1 MKNYNTLEKIQ
12 FLEARNSEK
21 NRSNDDGVYEC
32 TPDK

>member
-1 MKNYNTLEKIQ
+1 MKNYNILEKIQ

-21 NRSNDDGVYEC
+21 NRSNDDRVYEC